1 MIAAMKHL
9 AALLLAS
16 VVPAAFAATPCDA
29 PDQFV
34 RLGGK
39 AIVAPGEPLPLVRPY
54 VVGGM
59 AAVSMRDAGGQRW
72 LELAVHSADEARR
85 QLAARGTVAGD
96 PTVAGWRDRVWL
108 RCPSDAGHVTL
119 SSAQ

>member
-1 MIAAMKHL
+1 MKHV

-39 AIVAPGEPLPLVRPY
+39 AVAAPGEPLPLVRPY

-59 AAVSMRDAGGQRW
+59 AAVSLRDAGGQRW

-85 QLAARGTVAGD
+85 HLAGRSGAAD
-96 PTVAGWRDRVWL
+96 DATVAGWRDRVWL
-108 RCPSDAGHVTL
+108 RCPSEAARVTL